1 MSTMDINKIKTP
13 AFIKELSISQL
24 EDLSE
29 QIRTFILNQL
39 SRSGGYLSSN
49 LGAVELTIAMHY
61 CFDAPEDRILFDT
74 GHQCL
79 THLILT
85 GRSDEMTPLYM
96 NSGSM
101 ASLNRLNSTYDVC
114 DASHPASSL
123 AYAMGIAVARDLKK
137 ENYHIVTMI
146 GDRAFSSG
154 LSLQALK
161 QIGKQRR
168 RLIIVLNDN
177 GMTHFTN
184 DSLMSSNISKVRN
197 SHVYNGLKDG
207 VKFALKKRKHGEQ
220 VIRMIHDLKE
230 RIKEPI
236 VDSSYLKDFGFYYI
250 GPVDGHDFKSLI
262 SAFETA
268 KKKDDPVVVHCLTSK
283 GKGYPTA
290 EKDVSGKWDYV
301 SAFDLKTGRSRSEM
315 PDGEISCEEFA
326 AFCVEQEMK
335 TDQRIVL
342 ITAGKDY
349 ESGLES
355 LFAKYP
361 DRCFDVGLSVDY
373 AVDLAAGLA
382 MNDMKPYVSADSSLL
397 GRAYDQ
403 LANDLAEKRLPVL
416 FGISCRLDENNG
428 EKRSSE
434 VSYLKTLP
442 GAVIAQGKDAN
453 EIRDLIH
460 SGLYSCSLG
469 FIRYERTNIRKKHDY
484 SRKDI
489 DAGKWEMLISQKD
502 PDLYILS
509 CGTTISKIAKTIMD
523 NELNYALVN
532 ARFIS
537 PLDEEML
544 KEIFISGKPVYL
556 YAEDLTEDLGK
567 EIRLFAAR
575 CGFSYRLT
583 EFINDRFSEIK
594 RSVRNDIRAL
604 FEMIESDKKQEK

>member
-1 MSTMDINKIKTP
+1 MDINKIKTP

-96 NSGSM
+96 GSGSI
-101 ASLNRLNSTYDVC
+101 ASLNRLNSKYDVC

-207 VKFALKKRKHGEQ
+207 VKFALKKGKHGEQ

-283 GKGYPTA
+283 GKGYFPA

-301 SAFDLKTGRSRSEM
+301 SAFDIKTGRNRSEV
-315 PDGEISCEEFA
+315 PEGEIACEEYA
-326 AFCVEQEMK
+326 SLCIEKEM
-335 TDQRIVL
+335 DNDPNIVV
-342 ITAGKDY
+342 ISVGKNY
-349 ESGLES
+349 ESKLDG

-361 DRCFDVGLSVDY
+361 QRCFDVGLSADL
-373 AVDLAAGLA
+373 AADLAAGLA
-382 MNDMKPYVSADSSLL
+382 LNDMKPYISADSSFL

-403 LANDLAEKRLPVL
+403 LANDISGKLPVL
-416 FGISCRLDENNG
+416 FGISCHLDIDNG
-428 EKRSSE
+428 GNEPSDIR
-434 VSYLKTLP
+434 YLRTLP
-442 GAVIAQGKDAN
+442 DSIIAQGKDAS
-453 EIRDLIH
+453 EIRSLIRCGF
-460 SGLYSCSLG
+460 SYGKPF
-469 FIRYERTNIRKKHDY
+469 FIRYSRENIRSIGECDT
-484 SRKDI
+484 KDI
-489 DAGKWEMLISQKD
+489 AIGKWEIINNLKE
-502 PDLYILS
+502 PELYIIS
-509 CGTTISKIAKTIMD
+509 CGVSVNRIAKTIAD
-523 NELNYALVN
+523 NELNYALIN
-532 ARFIS
+532 ARFIR
-537 PLDEEML
+537 PLDEKML
-544 KEIFISGKPVYL
+544 KKILSSGKRIYL
-556 YAEDLTEDLGK
+556 YCAEESADLSE
-567 EIRLFAAR
+567 EIRLFAIQNELP
-575 CGFSYRLT
+575 CKVT
-583 EFINDRFSEIK
+583 EFGNCGCLASDRSA
-594 RSVRNDIRAL
+594 SSDIRAL
-604 FEMIESDKKQEK
+604 FERIKNDKKQDK